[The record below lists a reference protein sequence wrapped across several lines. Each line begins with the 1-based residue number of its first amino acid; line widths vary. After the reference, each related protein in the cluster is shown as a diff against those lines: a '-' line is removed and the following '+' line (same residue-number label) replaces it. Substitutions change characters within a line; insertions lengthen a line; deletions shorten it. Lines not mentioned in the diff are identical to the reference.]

1 MGCPRTRDLLRV
13 CEGSMKA
20 VWETAKCLVRYGEG
34 IAQYFA
40 QKLLW
45 QLAFRHVCGL
55 ERERCRQEG
64 LRW

>member
-1 MGCPRTRDLLRV
+1 
-13 CEGSMKA
+13 MKA

-34 IAQYFA
+34 VAQYFA